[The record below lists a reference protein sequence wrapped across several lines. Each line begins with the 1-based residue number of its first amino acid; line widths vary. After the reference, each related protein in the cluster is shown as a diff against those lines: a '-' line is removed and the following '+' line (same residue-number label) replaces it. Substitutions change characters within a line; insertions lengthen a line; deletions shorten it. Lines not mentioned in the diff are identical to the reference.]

1 MAISQ
6 KCVSP
11 KNLHDSNCKTKLDD
25 IIKMAISQKCVKQKS
40 LQDTAILVLHYPQ
53 LQFARVGAAA
63 QDGHQP
69 RVHLGPFMGAQT
81 VMIGLEVLARIL
93 LATPPIQSS
102 QPIQSPQP
110 DCDDTRKT

>member
-1 MAISQ
+1 MATSQ

-40 LQDTAILVLHYPQ
+40 FQDTAILVLHYPQ

-69 RVHLGPFMGAQT
+69 RVHLEPVMGVQRT
-81 VMIGLEVLARIL
+81 SWQDLARPGK
-93 LATPPIQSS
+93 LADTPMTGS
-102 QPIQSPQP
+102 
-110 DCDDTRKT
+110 T